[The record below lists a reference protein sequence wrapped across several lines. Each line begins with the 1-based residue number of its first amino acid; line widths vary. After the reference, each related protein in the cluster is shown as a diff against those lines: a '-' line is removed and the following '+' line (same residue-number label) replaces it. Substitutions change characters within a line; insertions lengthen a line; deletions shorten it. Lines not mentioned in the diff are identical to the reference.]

1 MKTTPKHYK
10 IYPDDRPMEYVVDIY
25 DPTDEMQLIERRCV
39 QLSELSETIR
49 EFAQLGYVV
58 DSVTLE

>member
-1 MKTTPKHYK
+1 MTPKHYE

-25 DPTDEMQLIERRCV
+25 DPTDEMRLVERRCI

-49 EFAQLGYVV
+49 EFEKLGYAV